1 MHAHKSYTAEAE
13 DQGQVEMPDI
23 SGKSDIGGK
32 VTRALPT
39 ANRGLVA
46 LPPARAFSAR
56 KQHVALMAARLMMDG
71 FLLVM
76 AFALAYWLR
85 YDIEL
90 GRNVVAESSYRPFS
104 FFYPYVAAFVGI
116 GLLAFHARG
125 MYALP
130 RGASWFDFM
139 RVVVSA
145 SLVTVAALT
154 LGALFLNTVLPSR
167 GLFLLLWASTLA
179 IFAVER
185 FAFRRLR
192 VALWRR
198 GINTRKAVVVGT
210 GLAGQRI
217 MKDIVERSDLG
228 YKLTGY
234 VSDVKESPGGH
245 NWRVPLKVRD
255 GMVPQWLGTVKD
267 IERIICGRDVHEVIV
282 ALPATHHAQI
292 LNIID
297 SCRACGVDFKLV
309 PDLFEMR
316 FNEVRIDALNG
327 VPLIGVKDVALQGF
341 NLLVKRVLDV
351 TLAVGSLAL
360 AAIPMLIIAA
370 AVKLNSP
377 GPVFFKQK
385 RVGKAGQEFTC
396 YKFRSMYED
405 AEQRLAEI
413 AHLNEADGPIF
424 KVKNDPRLTPVGK
437 FLRRTSLDELPQL
450 FNILKGE
457 MSWVGPRPPLRRE
470 VEQYSD
476 WHLKRLD
483 VTPGLTGLWQVSGR
497 SDLSFEEMV
506 KLDIYYAENWSLAM
520 DAAIILK
527 TIPAVVKRQG
537 AY

>member
-1 MHAHKSYTAEAE
+1 MHAQKIYPAEAE
-13 DQGQVEMPDI
+13 DQGQVEMSDI
-23 SGKSDIGGK
+23 SGKSDMSGK

-46 LPPARAFSAR
+46 LPPAQAFSAR
-56 KQHVALMAARLMMDG
+56 KLHVALVAARLVMDG
-71 FLLVM
+71 FLLVA
-76 AFALAYWLR
+76 AFALAHWLR
-85 YDIEL
+85 YEVEL
-90 GRNVVAESSYRPFS
+90 GRNVVAESSELSFS
-104 FFYPYVAAFVGI
+104 FFYTYVAAFVVM

-130 RGASWFDFM
+130 RGAAWFDFM

-154 LGALFLNTVLPSR
+154 LGALFFNTVLPSR
-167 GLFLLLWASTLA
+167 GLFLLLWVCTVA

-185 FAFRRLR
+185 FVFRRLR

-198 GINTRKAVVVGT
+198 GINIRKAVVVGT

-228 YKLTGY
+228 YRLTGY

-245 NWRVPLKVRD
+245 NWRVPLKVRN

-351 TLAVGSLAL
+351 TLAVGSLVL

-370 AVKLNSP
+370 AVKLNSH
-377 GPVFFKQK
+377 GPVFFQQK
-385 RVGKAGQEFTC
+385 RVGKGGEEFTC

-470 VEQYSD
+470 VDQYSD